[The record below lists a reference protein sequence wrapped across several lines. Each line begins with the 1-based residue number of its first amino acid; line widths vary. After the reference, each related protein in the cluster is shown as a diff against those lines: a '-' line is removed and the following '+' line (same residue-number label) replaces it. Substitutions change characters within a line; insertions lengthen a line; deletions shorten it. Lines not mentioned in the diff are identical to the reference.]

1 VHTRRIS
8 TFLLGAW
15 ILGCGLMG
23 FISVRALQSPGIVL
37 NSPPP
42 PVNEI
47 VRKLG
52 YDATAQFIRH
62 AVQEQTRRVTYSW
75 EEGQILLAL
84 ALGGCLFLA
93 TQRRLFALV
102 LCGVMLVLVLFQH
115 IALSP
120 EIAYR
125 GREADFPPGS
135 TNLGT
140 TMRLLVL
147 QQAYFGVE
155 VVKLIAGGLLASY
168 LFVFRTQRRS
178 RKERS
183 IDGLSPVE
191 VD

>member
-15 ILGCGLMG
+15 ILGCVLIDY
-23 FISVRALQSPGIVL
+23 ISVRALESAGIVL
-37 NSPPP
+37 NSPPE
-42 PVNEI
+42 PVGQI
-47 VRKLG
+47 VGKLG
-52 YDATAQFIRH
+52 YDSAAQFVRH
-62 AVQEQTRRVTYSW
+62 SVMEQMRRLSYTW

-93 TQRRLFALV
+93 TQRRMFPLV
-102 LCGVMLVLVLFQH
+102 FCGLMLTLVLFQH

-125 GREADFPPGS
+125 GRAADFPPGS
-135 TNLGT
+135 VDMGINL
-140 TMRLLVL
+140 RLLAL
-147 QQAYFGVE
+147 QQVYFGVE

-178 RKERS
+178 RKDRE
-183 IDGLSPVE
+183 PVASRTTAAG
-191 VD
+191 